1 MKRYGCIYKSEQ
13 DVECLVIHDWKNKA
27 TYSFDLKDKDVL
39 AFHSPQKIA
48 KFMSHFY
55 GGEYLSRRSLDG
67 EYRVIELEAFYILS
81 GWRVGGE
88 SDE

>member
-13 DVECLVIHDWKNKA
+13 GVECLVIRDWKDRA
-27 TYSFDLKDKDVL
+27 TYSFDLNDPNVL
-39 AFHSPQKIA
+39 AFASPQKID

-67 EYRVIELEAFYILS
+67 EYRIIELEAFYVLS
-81 GWRVGGE
+81 GWRVRGE
-88 SDE
+88 E

>member
-13 DVECLVIHDWKNKA
+13 DVECLVIHDWRGKA

-48 KFMSHFY
+48 KFMTHFY
-55 GGEYLSRRSLDG
+55 GGEYLSRRKLDG
-67 EYRVIELEAFYILS
+67 EYRLIELEPIYILAD
-81 GWRVGGE
+81 WRVKGE
-88 SDE
+88 E